1 MITAAEAKAQTQE
14 KINSGMTEEL
24 VEIESQIK
32 KAVLEGKFSFSVEGN
47 LFPGTKKRLEDAGY
61 KVTKGCQYNE
71 YFYTVSW
78 L

>member
-1 MITAAEAKAQTQE
+1 MITAAEAKAQAQE

-24 VEIESQIK
+24 VEIEAQIK
-32 KAVLEGKFSFSVEGN
+32 KAVSEGKFSFSADGN
-47 LFPGTKKRLEDAGY
+47 LFPGTRKRLEDAGY

-71 YFYTVSW
+71 CFYTISW